1 MEPNGGLRL
10 VFFLFIYGASIVGF
24 IIVMTRRYKNKSFK
38 FTWQTGAIKLDL
50 RILAGG
56 IAIVSI
62 LIMKIVLLLLDSL
75 V

>member
-10 VFFLFIYGASIVGF
+10 ILFLFIYVASIIGF
-24 IIVMTRRYKNKSFK
+24 IVVMTRRYKNKSIK

-50 RILAGG
+50 RVLAGG
-56 IAIVSI
+56 IAVASI
-62 LIMKIVLLLLDSL
+62 LIMKMVLLLLDSL